1 MKLYLRLCLCIAAA
15 AFFLY
20 AYVEEQNRAT
30 RLRLQIPIVAK
41 EVRALREMNTRL
53 KYQIELF
60 ESPQNLLMLA
70 RQSAYTHLQHPLIS
84 QVVCL
89 PEGFALCRSSEKVE
103 PLVSKSQHIITGTL
117 PYSQSLSPN

>member
-20 AYVEEQNRAT
+20 AYIEKQNAAT

-41 EVRALREMNTRL
+41 EVRALKETNTRL

-60 ESPQNLLMLA
+60 ESPQNLLALS

-84 QVVCL
+84 QIVCL
-89 PEGFALCRSSEKVE
+89 PEGFALCRSSEKPE
-103 PLVSKSQHIITGTL
+103 PLFSKPQRIVTGTL
-117 PYSQSLSPN
+117 PYAQ

>member
-1 MKLYLRLCLCIAAA
+1 MKLYLRVCLCIVAC

-20 AYVEEQNRAT
+20 AYIEEQNEAT

-41 EVRALREMNTRL
+41 EVRALKETTTRL

-60 ESPQNLLMLA
+60 ESPQNLLTLS
-70 RQSAYTHLQHPLIS
+70 RQRAYAHLQHPLTS

-89 PEGFALCRSSEKVE
+89 PEGLALCRSSEKTE
-103 PLVSKSQHIITGTL
+103 PIFSKSQRIVTGSL
-117 PYSQSLSPN
+117 PYSTQVSD

>member
-1 MKLYLRLCLCIAAA
+1 MNLYLRLCLCIAAA

-20 AYVEEQNRAT
+20 AYVDEQNRAT

-41 EVRALREMNTRL
+41 EVRALKEANTRL

-60 ESPQNLLMLA
+60 ESPQNLLTLSS
-70 RQSAYTHLQHPLIS
+70 QSAYTHLQHPLIS

-89 PEGFALCRSSEKVE
+89 PEGFALCRSTDKVE
-103 PLVSKSQHIITGTL
+103 PFFSKSQRIVTGTL
-117 PYSQSLSPN
+117 PYSQ